1 VQVQLVVVIALLCG
15 VCAGQVVDMTA
26 AMFDSEVARE
36 GSGGVDNEW
45 VIEFYAPWCGV
56 CKRFTP
62 VFTAAAASVAKNP
75 LVTLKF
81 AKVNADEELAL
92 SSRFLVASIPAVFHV
107 KNGKEV
113 RSISPPHSQDD
124 LISYFTQQSFL
135 ATDPWDDFLNP
146 FSFLS
151 VLYSTCS
158 CFTPLLLLTCFFSL
172 SLFLSLSLLSF
183 SGSSLYLLGKGVSF
197 VWVRASTL
205 SLSFIVLNSP
215 PFFLAYSAAA
225 AAAAANV
232 CVCNQDGVKS
242 LESNYGIPP
251 WGALV
256 FFFLV
261 SIIPPLALLLFTS
274 PAPEPSSPSAD
285 DATTTTTANATAAT
299 APPAASSPHKQKEET
314 KKKK

>member
-1 VQVQLVVVIALLCG
+1 MGVRRVLVQVQLVVVIALLCG

-151 VLYSTCS
+151 VLYSS
-158 CFTPLLLLTCFFSL
+158 SPA
-172 SLFLSLSLLSF
+172 SLLSCF
-183 SGSSLYLLGKGVSF
+183 SPASS
-197 VWVRASTL
+197 L
-205 SLSFIVLNSP
+205 SLSFSP
-215 PFFLAYSAAA
+215 CLS
-225 AAAAANV
+225 
-232 CVCNQDGVKS
+232 S
-242 LESNYGIPP
+242 LLVAPP
-251 WGALV
+251 CICWAR
-256 FFFLV
+256 
-261 SIIPPLALLLFTS
+261 
-274 PAPEPSSPSAD
+274 ESPSFG
-285 DATTTTTANATAAT
+285 
-299 APPAASSPHKQKEET
+299 
-314 KKKK
+314 